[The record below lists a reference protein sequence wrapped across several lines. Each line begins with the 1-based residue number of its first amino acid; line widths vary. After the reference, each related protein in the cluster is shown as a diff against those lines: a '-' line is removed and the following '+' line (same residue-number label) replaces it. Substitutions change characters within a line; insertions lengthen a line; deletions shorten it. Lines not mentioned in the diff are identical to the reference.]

1 MNNEPDFDDEF
12 DADFDAED
20 ANDGP
25 EESQYDGPSKS
36 QRKRDAEA
44 LQKLGE
50 ELIALKSSDLAQF
63 DLPENLLNAIQ
74 QARRIT
80 SHGGLKRQRQ
90 YIGKVMRSIDAASV
104 TSKLEEL
111 RRKHEINSSHFKQ
124 LEHWRDRILAEGN
137 SAIDELLEEYP
148 QADRQM
154 LRQLQRN
161 SQKELQAGKP
171 PAAARQLFKYLRQL
185 AENN

>member
-1 MNNEPDFDDEF
+1 MNDQHDLDDDFND
-12 DADFDAED
+12 DADENQDTDE
-20 ANDGP
+20 N
-25 EESQYDGPSKS
+25 QYSGPSKS

-63 DLPENLLNAIQ
+63 DLPENLLNALQ
-74 QARRIT
+74 LARSIT

-90 YIGKVMRSIDAASV
+90 YIGKVMRSIDATHV
-104 TSKLEEL
+104 IQKLEEL

-137 SAIDELLEEYP
+137 TAIDELLNEYP

-154 LRQLQRN
+154 LRQLHRN
-161 SQKELQAGKP
+161 SQKEQQAGKP

-185 AENN
+185 AENH

>member
-12 DADFDAED
+12 DADFDGED

-50 ELIALKSSDLAQF
+50 ELIALKSTDLAQF
-63 DLPENLLNAIQ
+63 DLPENLINAIQ

-90 YIGKVMRSIDAASV
+90 S
-104 TSKLEEL
+104 
-111 RRKHEINSSHFKQ
+111 
-124 LEHWRDRILAEGN
+124 
-137 SAIDELLEEYP
+137 
-148 QADRQM
+148 QA
-154 LRQLQRN
+154 
-161 SQKELQAGKP
+161 
-171 PAAARQLFKYLRQL
+171 
-185 AENN
+185 